1 MYELMV
7 EDYFS
12 GAHNLREYNGNCE
25 KLHGHNWKIRIV
37 VCTDTLDSLDIG
49 IDFRDLKRHL
59 KEVLDLMDHKYLN
72 ELDFFKK
79 NNPTTENISKFIYT
93 NLKDKLKKYKN
104 SSLKKVI
111 SWEEVDAGAA
121 YYE

>member
-1 MYELMV
+1 MV